1 MKFNLENRLIEY
13 SALIVEITYSMS
25 KDYVSTYLSNQLVRS
40 GLSPAL
46 NYAEAQGAESRKG
59 FVHKMKIALKE
70 LRETRMNQRIIE
82 RTQLL
87 SDKEKRNLI
96 LDENNQLIS
105 IFVKSIETTKRNTSN
120 E

>member
-40 GLSPAL
+40 GLSSAF
-46 NYAEAQGAESRKG
+46 YSAEAQGAESRKG

-87 SDKEKRNLI
+87 SDKEKRG
-96 LDENNQLIS
+96 S
-105 IFVKSIETTKRNTSN
+105 IFVKSIETTKINMSN
-120 E
+120 V